1 MKLSGVSVATSN
13 QVSSSSITI
22 KPLKS
27 EDEFGRCQEILIEVW
42 DLQNGGQRN
51 IIPTRLFKVTD
62 HCGGVVL
69 GAHNPEGEIIGFA
82 WAFPAL
88 DADGKLF
95 LFSDTL
101 AVLPEYRDQGI
112 GSRLKFAQRDWA
124 LQHNVSLIRWT
135 YDPLEARN
143 GFLNIARLGGLAC
156 TYLRN
161 EYGIGTTG
169 PNKAIETD
177 RLISDWYL
185 NSERVKNCAGAR
197 RTAIAPPDLRF
208 CLLARGRDGELIPC
222 DIRLDLD
229 EPELLMP
236 LPLDFQRL
244 KDKDLSLAKEWR
256 VAVRTVCE
264 SYFARGYAIVDFHV
278 EYREGERNGY
288 YRIARNWVESLAS
301 IH

>member
-1 MKLSGVSVATSN
+1 MKQSAVSITPSN
-13 QVSSSSITI
+13 RDLPSSVTI
-22 KPLKS
+22 KPVKS
-27 EDEFGRCQEILIEVW
+27 EEEFGRCQDILIEVW
-42 DLQNGGQRN
+42 ELQNGGQGN
-51 IIPTRLFKVTD
+51 IIPTRLFKVT
-62 HCGGVVL
+62 HNYGGVVL
-69 GAHNPEGEIIGFA
+69 AAYNLEGEVVAFA

-88 DADGKLF
+88 DAGGNLF

-124 LQHNVSLIRWT
+124 LQRNISVIRWT

-143 GFLNIARLGGLAC
+143 GFLNIARLGSSAC
-156 TYLRN
+156 TYKRN

-185 NSERVKNCAGAR
+185 KSERVRNRASVR
-197 RTAIAPPDLRF
+197 RAVTAPPDLRF
-208 CLLARGRDGELIPC
+208 CLLAHGRDGELIPY

-236 LPLDFQRL
+236 LPINFQRL
-244 KDKDLSLAKEWR
+244 KEKDLSLAIEWR
-256 VAVRTVCE
+256 MAVRSVCE
-264 SYFARGYAIVDFHV
+264 SYFARGYGIVDFHV
-278 EYREGERNGY
+278 ENRDGERNGY
-288 YRIARNWVESLAS
+288 YRLAREWVKCLAS